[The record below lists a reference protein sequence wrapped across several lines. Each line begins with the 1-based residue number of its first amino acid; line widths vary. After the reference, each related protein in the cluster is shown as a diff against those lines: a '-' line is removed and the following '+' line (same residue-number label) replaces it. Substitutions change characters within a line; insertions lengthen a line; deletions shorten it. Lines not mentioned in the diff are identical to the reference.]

1 MSGRMCSIGIS
12 QEGERVLIEI
22 RVDQRSVFGVFT
34 HHNTPVALVA
44 VALLFFFCLILPL
57 ILAWLANREFRGLF
71 IVQDENKICICNLG

>member
-34 HHNTPVALVA
+34 HNTPVALVA
-44 VALLFFFCLILPL
+44 VALPL
-57 ILAWLANREFRGLF
+57 NLNRIRRTF
-71 IVQDENKICICNLG
+71 